1 MSIAVQ
7 TLDTVRVVDP
17 RCDLN
22 SAARRTY
29 RILDGPQ
36 DISYVQIRPDGGA
49 STNMTFTVN
58 PPSTRVLVN
67 RHMLLQT
74 TFTLTFTGVATAD
87 NQRLINAAG
96 LPGGT
101 GALKCDGP
109 RAYPLANAMRS
120 LQVTLN
126 NDRMTQ
132 GVNRYWRA
140 MTRYANGFDQQNL
153 DQSATPTFLDQT

>member
-22 SAARRTY
+22 SASRRTY

-36 DISYVQIRPDGGA
+36 DISYVKLRADGGA

-67 RHMLLQT
+67 RHMLLET
-74 TFTLTFTGVATAD
+74 TFTLTFRGVATA
-87 NQRLINAAG
+87 NGQRLIRAKG
-96 LPGGT
+96 LEH
-101 GALKCDGP
+101 
-109 RAYPLANAMRS
+109 ANPAEAS
-120 LQVTLN
+120 TL
-126 NDRMTQ
+126 
-132 GVNRYWRA
+132 
-140 MTRYANGFDQQNL
+140 
-153 DQSATPTFLDQT
+153 